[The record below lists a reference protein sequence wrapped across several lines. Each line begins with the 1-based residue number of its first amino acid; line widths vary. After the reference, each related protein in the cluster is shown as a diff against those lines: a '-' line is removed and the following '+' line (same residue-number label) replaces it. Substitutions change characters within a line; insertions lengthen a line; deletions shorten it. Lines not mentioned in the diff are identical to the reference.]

1 MAGTCKRSVERLCV
15 VRTWTG
21 ALVFLLANL
30 HNREFSVYVETHTS
44 LFHPDHHLTVVKGG
58 REEVREVDTRRIVLG
73 QIEGNIHHHTLKLE
87 CFLDFKVIA
96 SLCCIGEKGSVV
108 HGVIVDGV
116 LEGVIYSRG

>member
-73 QIEGNIHHHTLKLE
+73 QIEGNIPSYSQM
-87 CFLDFKVIA
+87 DFKVIA